1 MQLTVWCFCL
11 LWPPAGRMVVG
22 HSVSGVAHP
31 LSAQCEL
38 WWPSTLPGAL
48 LATCRGNLPAEG
60 QYYHMA
66 HTAVLEPASHV
77 RRAHSHVW
85 KLCFRMCCS
94 VFFTFKYLSDTA
106 YFRERLAPQKAGK
119 TPLDMDQFRML
130 FCTCKVPGVKK
141 DTIRNYFKTGRI
153 NSALIFAANLPAALW
168 PFFSACF
175 SPLCNVHAV
184 LSHRAWGSM
193 PLPFGSDVPGED
205 IHIWCTLW
213 WRNPHS
219 SRNSQ
224 VKIKRTW
231 E

>member
-11 LWPPAGRMVVG
+11 LCPPAGRMVVG
-22 HSVSGVAHP
+22 HGVSGVAHP

-48 LATCRGNLPAEG
+48 LATCWGNLPAEG

-66 HTAVLEPASHV
+66 HTAVLEPTSHV

-94 VFFTFKYLSDTA
+94 VFFAFKYLSVTA

-153 NSALIFAANLPAALW
+153 NSALIFAANLPVALW
-168 PFFSACF
+168 PFF
-175 SPLCNVHAV
+175 LC
-184 LSHRAWGSM
+184 
-193 PLPFGSDVPGED
+193 LPV
-205 IHIWCTLW
+205 TL
-213 WRNPHS
+213 
-219 SRNSQ
+219 
-224 VKIKRTW
+224 V
-231 E
+231 